1 MPRYLTLVS
10 IFVLSDLSVQT
21 YRYRLTKPRN
31 RICQIGDLGVCKRRE
46 YFRHDAVIA
55 VSRIALVLAQSFRE
69 IVLALIGDVRNIF
82 AASQIQTMTTV
93 TAMRRDQGAAGLN
106 ARGIP
111 RIRRHRRRRQLG
123 DGTGKA
129 AQVVVGEALGHFVH
143 DFDGVL
149 LFAEQI
155 KLDQQIGRRLAAKR
169 RNFRGFRLARLAVTS
184 EARRRALGHSL
195 GIERTDAGADKRQ
208 RSDKWPEQLMGS
220 EDRHDK
226 KCRERRSVPGIL
238 RQLVAVRA
246 LP

>member
-1 MPRYLTLVS
+1 MPRYLTALSILV
-10 IFVLSDLSVQT
+10 LNELSVQT

-69 IVLALIGDVRNIF
+69 IVLALIGNVRNIF

-111 RIRRHRRRRQLG
+111 GIRRHRRRRQLG

-129 AQVVVGEALGHFVH
+129 VRRMSARNPSTISHIHRLIGASGSH
-143 DFDGVL
+143 
-149 LFAEQI
+149 AI
-155 KLDQQIGRRLAAKR
+155 KLVTVEVSA
-169 RNFRGFRLARLAVTS
+169 FRLSTLLRCRSLHTRKSAV
-184 EARRRALGHSL
+184 GHS
-195 GIERTDAGADKRQ
+195 
-208 RSDKWPEQLMGS
+208 
-220 EDRHDK
+220 
-226 KCRERRSVPGIL
+226 RSVHSAP
-238 RQLVAVRA
+238 VSANVRYA
-246 LP
+246 SNSDH